1 MMGIMVAICKI
12 IEKNRDI
19 ITRVLNFYVQEINF
33 ILRDSC
39 LACDPNYDFVHGIVV
54 PSEVAP
60 SKVDP
65 WTYRPIEIELGKLPR
80 YSQPYKSVE
89 FKFN

>member
-1 MMGIMVAICKI
+1 MFSLK
-12 IEKNRDI
+12 KNQFLHR
-19 ITRVLNFYVQEINF
+19 
-33 ILRDSC
+33 
-39 LACDPNYDFVHGIVV
+39 LAGPTDPSYDFVHGIVV
-54 PSEVAP
+54 PTEVGP